1 MSKKNTSNPDIETIL
16 EGDVVDGKGSDGFFE
31 NLEQQVNGQVNDG
44 PEESQPETEQA
55 TQPQADSV
63 DTGNEGID
71 WKQEAETLKQ
81 RYSDSTREAQ
91 RLRTQLKGAG
101 QLAQYKPLIQHLQ
114 NSPSAIQALKDD
126 INGGSKEGIAKK
138 FGEDFVFDGH
148 EAVTDPNSNSAKALK
163 QMIDSEADKRVNARM
178 QAQSRKS
185 RAKIAEM
192 KQKKQIND
200 FVQKT
205 GISQDELAK
214 MQQWASKREL
224 TMDDIYYLMNKEKVA
239 DNVANNTKQDMLN
252 QMKNVR
258 DMPTSASGANSQG
271 QKENPDDDIFEGL
284 LDLDGGVDNLFG

>member
-126 INGGSKEGIAKK
+126 INGSSKEGIAKK

-148 EAVTDPNSNSAKALK
+148 EAVTDPNSDSAKALK

-178 QAQSRKS
+178 QAQTQRSK
-185 RAKIAEM
+185 AQIAQM
-192 KQKKQIND
+192 KQKKQVSD
-200 FVQKT
+200 FVQRT
-205 GISQDELAK
+205 GMDQDELAK

-252 QMKNVR
+252 QMKAVR
-258 DMPTSASGANSQG
+258 NIPVSASNANSAPDQRS
-271 QKENPDDDIFEGL
+271 PDDAVFDILKGMDEGAE
-284 LDLDGGVDNLFG
+284 NLFG